1 MGEVFVVDS
10 QVAANPVPPKQ
21 RIKGTYVLYTLLGL
35 ALCGMFMEGILI
47 YQLNQRISALE
58 NSEAISHPA
67 KLIGENNSKTD
78 AGSKEVPPTPR
89 KTKKEGDIKSAA
101 FLHLMHPPTS
111 AQGAIQWSDIGFPA
125 FTHSFNYSNGSL
137 IIHKEGFYYLFS
149 KVSFTNNC
157 SAIRH
162 EVKLKSSRY
171 SNKPISLMV
180 DNRHFSVNQMKTHE
194 KDHFSSYLGGVFSLY
209 KKEAVF
215 VSFDNGCLLAGTG
228 ENFFGGFM
236 I

>member
-1 MGEVFVVDS
+1 M
-10 QVAANPVPPKQ
+10 
-21 RIKGTYVLYTLLGL
+21 RMRMMMMMMWMRRRRRRMMMMRRMMI
-35 ALCGMFMEGILI
+35 MRRRRMII
-47 YQLNQRISALE
+47 M
-58 NSEAISHPA
+58 NSEDISHHS
-67 KLIGENNSKTD
+67 KQTGENKSRAD
-78 AGSKEVPPTPR
+78 AGSKVIPPTLR
-89 KTKKEGDIKSAA
+89 KTKKEGDTKSAA

-111 AQGAIQWSDIGFPA
+111 AQGVIQWSDIGFPA

-157 SAIRH
+157 NTFKH
-162 EVKLKSSRY
+162 EVKLNSSRY

-180 DNRHFSVNQMKTHE
+180 DNRHGSVNQIKTHE

-215 VSFDNGCLLAGTG
+215 VSFDKSCLSAGSG